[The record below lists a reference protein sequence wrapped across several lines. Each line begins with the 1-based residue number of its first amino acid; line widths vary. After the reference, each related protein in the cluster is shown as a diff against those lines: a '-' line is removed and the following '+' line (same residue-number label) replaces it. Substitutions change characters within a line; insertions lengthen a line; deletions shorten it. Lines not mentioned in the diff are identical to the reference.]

1 MDHLIDTLKQTLLGY
16 TGKALNGYAY
26 LTSAPDD
33 HAFTVVSVGYLPG
46 ERIVD
51 ADLIVRVVGDRIVI
65 ERDINN
71 KPLVDALVQ
80 NGIPRE
86 QIILAYAGEPV
97 EEPTPEG

>member
-1 MDHLIDTLKQTLLGY
+1 MDHLIDTLKRTLMGY
-16 TGKALNGYAY
+16 TGNALNGYSY
-26 LTSAPDD
+26 LTITPDE
-33 HAFTVVSVGYLPG
+33 HVFSVVSVGYLPG
-46 ERIVD
+46 KRIVD
-51 ADLIVRVVGDRIVI
+51 ADLIVQVVGDHIII

-97 EEPTPEG
+97 EEPTP